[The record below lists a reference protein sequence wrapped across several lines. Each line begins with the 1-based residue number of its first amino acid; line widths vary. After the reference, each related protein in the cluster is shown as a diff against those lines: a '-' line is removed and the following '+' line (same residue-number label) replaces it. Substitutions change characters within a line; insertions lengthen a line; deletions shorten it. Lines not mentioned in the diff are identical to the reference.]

1 MLSYN
6 VLHGQAVSSWYH
18 SVLLEM
24 KSPSEPLWQNNIT
37 WDLQHSKKEKKKL
50 FAFCVYYTKK
60 IAQK

>member
-1 MLSYN
+1 
-6 VLHGQAVSSWYH
+6 
-18 SVLLEM
+18 M
-24 KSPSEPLWQNNIT
+24 KSPSKPLWQNNIT

>member
-24 KSPSEPLWQNNIT
+24 KLPSKPLWQNNIT
-37 WDLQHSKKEKKKL
+37 WDLQHSKKKKI
-50 FAFCVYYTKK
+50 AFCVYYTKK
-60 IAQK
+60 TAQK